1 MKRKYIGNYI
11 LGGISV
17 AMGAFIGL
25 YFIFGG
31 ESFSLSEILMAAF
44 VCLFMIGGGIFLIIR
59 ASKLANGKPEDRETK
74 LDRYL
79 NSRIADLREK
89 ERSERRRKPTMAAE
103 LNSRFVTSTV
113 VIAIILVPLL
123 FLLAAM
129 WGNLIIGAIG
139 CLVPLCVFIY
149 GLTGAKAGK
158 IKKVIRE
165 MGLEYNMVE
174 QDFLGG
180 ELFTAFYDTICVG
193 TMFTVYCGEMSQF
206 VVPNAAVLRIYI
218 EDQHTEVYSWG
229 VYGGTV
235 THPFLVLETDYGMR
249 YRFRCAKSDISRI
262 LLEYQSRSRFLREDC
277 RIIFPEE
284 QKTISQK

>member
-1 MKRKYIGNYI
+1 MKRKYISNYI
-11 LGGISV
+11 MGGISV
-17 AMGAFIGL
+17 AMGMFMGL
-25 YFIFGG
+25 YFFFGG
-31 ESFSLSEILMAAF
+31 EAFSLSEMLMAAF
-44 VCLFMIGGGIFLIIR
+44 VCLFMIGGGIFFIVR
-59 ASKLANGKPEDRETK
+59 ASRIAKGEPEDRETK

-79 NSRIADLREK
+79 TDRYNRLREK

-103 LNSRFVTSTV
+103 LNSRFVTSTIV
-113 VIAIILVPLL
+113 MSVILVPLL
-123 FLLAAM
+123 FALAAM

-165 MGLEYNMVE
+165 MGLDYSMVE
-174 QDFLGG
+174 QDFLRG

-206 VVPNAAVLRIYI
+206 VVPNVTVLRIYI
-218 EDQHTEVYSWG
+218 EDQHTEMYSWG

-277 RIIFPEE
+277 QIIFPEE
-284 QKTISQK
+284 QY